1 MYRGNVSRSMDGD
14 CKRRGK
20 WSGNA
25 DQPKES
31 RCWVLHLKSILRDLP
46 VDFKKR
52 IRVNTNKKTEG
63 LSALCFYF
71 RRNSCTTLVP
81 HRTVKNNKKASK
93 IVRNSQIKNDRKNP

>member
-81 HRTVKNNKKASK
+81 HLYHTGLLKIIKKHLKSYE
-93 IVRNSQIKNDRKNP
+93 IHR

>member
-63 LSALCFYF
+63 LLICTPFTGHPVGGVLLCGT
-71 RRNSCTTLVP
+71 RMSTKGNV
-81 HRTVKNNKKASK
+81 
-93 IVRNSQIKNDRKNP
+93 